1 MLQNFSQPSSRSNGS
16 ALDEL
21 VQLAAQ
27 ICQTPFA
34 LIHFFQDEYQ
44 SLWATVGLDLQL
56 DLETMPIDRGFSA
69 FIDETSGELMIP
81 DTLAHPSYAEN
92 PVVTQPP
99 HIRFYAGIA
108 LTAQGSALGT
118 LCVADTKPRQLS
130 SSQIQALHSL
140 GHQIVTQLEL
150 QRYVGQLEEQV
161 KQRTQE
167 LASTLILAE
176 AANQHKTEFLAN
188 VSHELRTPLT
198 TILGFARLLHD
209 QLHGKLNPKQL
220 QYVNLIHTSGQH
232 LLDLINDLLD
242 LSKVEA
248 GRMELDLQ
256 PVSPADICDRV
267 LALMR
272 ERAYDKNIILTF
284 ENQLPDRLKTALL
297 DDRKVYQILINLVSN
312 AIKFTPAKGQV
323 TLRLSLE
330 RNSMLHF
337 SVSDTGIGIPWEKQG
352 KVFEAFYQV
361 ENSMQ
366 RQTGGTGLGL
376 TLCRQFAKLMNGSI
390 ELESQ
395 LNRGSIFTVKIPLHA
410 NPIAATRTISQNRE
424 H

>member
-1 MLQNFSQPSSRSNGS
+1 
-16 ALDEL
+16 LDEL
-21 VQLAAQ
+21 VQFAAQ

-34 LIHFFQDEYQ
+34 LIRFFQDETH
-44 SLWATVGLDLQL
+44 SLGATVGLDLQ
-56 DLETMPIDRGFSA
+56 TTVPVDRGFST
-69 FIDETSGELMIP
+69 FINNTSGELIIP
-81 DTLAHPSYAEN
+81 DTLSHPIYAES
-92 PVVTQPP
+92 PIVHQPP
-99 HIRFYAGIA
+99 YIRFYAGIA
-108 LTAQGSALGT
+108 LTTQGTTLGI

-140 GHQIVTQLEL
+140 GHQIVTHLEL

-188 VSHELRTPLT
+188 ISHELRTPLT

-209 QLHGKLNPKQL
+209 QIHGKLNPKQT
-220 QYVNLIHTSGQH
+220 QYVDLIHTSGQH

-256 PVSPADICDRV
+256 PVAPADICDRV

-272 ERAYDKNIILTF
+272 ERADDKNITLTF
-284 ENQLPDRLKTALL
+284 ENHLPNRLKTALL
-297 DDRKVYQILINLVSN
+297 DDRKVYQILVNLVSN

-323 TLRLSLE
+323 ILRLSLE

-337 SVSDTGIGIPWEKQG
+337 SVSDTGVGIPWDKQA

-395 LNRGSIFTVKIPLHA
+395 LNRGSTFIVQIPLHA
-410 NPIAATRTISQNRE
+410 NPIASTPTSSQNCER
-424 H
+424 